1 MLNKFQDAIW
11 IIKDKIK
18 NMSVFKKIVII
29 LTIICILIGAGI
41 VIYKKTDKRITG
53 KEWLYMQA
61 DYIDTLKEF
70 STSMDNVV
78 ALYLN
83 DNISA
88 DDYYNH
94 MSVLRLE
101 YDIIMTAYEDA
112 EKEHPVK
119 VGTHDYYTK
128 LGSEATKECMI
139 VISKLIDACLI
150 ENTFLDKDK
159 LIYVYLAYSQEITT
173 YMSEYM
179 TAYSIA
185 NYDK

>member
-1 MLNKFQDAIW
+1 MLSKFQDAIW

-18 NMSVFKKIVII
+18 NTSIFKKIIII
-29 LTIICILIGAGI
+29 LTIICILVGVSIM
-41 VIYKKTDKRITG
+41 IYKKMDRHITG
-53 KEWLYMQA
+53 QEWFFMQA
-61 DYIDTLKEF
+61 DYIDTLREF

-88 DDYYNH
+88 DDYNNH

-119 VGTHDYYTK
+119 VRTHDYYTK

-139 VISKLIDACLI
+139 VISKLIDECLK

-179 TAYSIA
+179 TAFSII
-185 NYDK
+185 NYNK